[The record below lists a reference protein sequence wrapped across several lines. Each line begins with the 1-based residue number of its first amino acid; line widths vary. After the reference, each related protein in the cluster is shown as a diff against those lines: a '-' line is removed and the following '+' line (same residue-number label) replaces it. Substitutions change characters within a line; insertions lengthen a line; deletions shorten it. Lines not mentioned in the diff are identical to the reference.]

1 MPAGVYI
8 HNLNQPFHFENIE
21 LATPKNGLQGG
32 TYFTNLTYNQEP
44 LYAQTPKCGT
54 RQGIVLNGKK
64 AHYDIVLDSADDGP
78 AADQTAFIEWLERV
92 EERVIDLLHERG
104 KLWFM
109 NELSAEDIRSLFTS
123 PVKAYRGGKQLLVR
137 VNVLPSKTN
146 PNQFG
151 CNVFDEMENAV
162 QIGYIKPEHQL
173 ISIVE
178 VSGVRFTSRSF
189 QLELSTKQ
197 IAVLANTPLFETCL
211 IKKNIVPASPSLPSL
226 PAPAPALTPA
236 QTPALPSPSVPPP
249 QPQPPVTA
257 SETKIRS
264 TSATGLA
271 EYDLDTHAQPT
282 ATEAITIKKPLEV
295 YYAMYKAAK
304 ERARA
309 AKKIAIESYLDARHI
324 KNTYKLDLVGET
336 DDSDDDDNDTDD
348 EDEDEDEYDD
358 DDDDDDSDDDDSDDD
373 DENSKQNLVTTTTTT
388 TATAASAA
396 SAAAAANP
404 TRKHKHNAPITILGT
419 VSLNV
424 DEIIK

>member
-1 MPAGVYI
+1 MPAGDYI
-8 HNLNQPFHFENIE
+8 HNLNQPFYFENIE

-64 AHYDIVLDSADDGP
+64 AHYDIVLDSADDGT

-137 VNVLPSKTN
+137 VNVLPSKAN

-151 CNVFDEMENAV
+151 CIVFDETENAV

-178 VSGVRFTSRSF
+178 VVGVRFTSRSF

-211 IKKNIVPASPSLPSL
+211 IKKNIVPASPLLL
-226 PAPAPALTPA
+226 PAPAPAPA
-236 QTPALPSPSVPPP
+236 PAVPSPSVPQP
-249 QPQPPVTA
+249 QPLPPPVTA

-264 TSATGLA
+264 TSAIGLA
-271 EYDLDTHAQPT
+271 EYDLDAHAQPP
-282 ATEAITIKKPLEV
+282 ATEAITIKKPIEV

-309 AKKIAIESYLDARHI
+309 AKKIAIESYLDARQI

-336 DDSDDDDNDTDD
+336 DES
-348 EDEDEDEYDD
+348 DD
-358 DDDDDDSDDDDSDDD
+358 DDDDDDDDGDDDDDDD
-373 DENSKQNLVTTTTTT
+373 GDDEECHRDETSKQKLVT
-388 TATAASAA
+388 ATDTSVSAA
-396 SAAAAANP
+396 AAAAANP
-404 TRKHKHNAPITILGT
+404 NRKHKHNAPITILGT